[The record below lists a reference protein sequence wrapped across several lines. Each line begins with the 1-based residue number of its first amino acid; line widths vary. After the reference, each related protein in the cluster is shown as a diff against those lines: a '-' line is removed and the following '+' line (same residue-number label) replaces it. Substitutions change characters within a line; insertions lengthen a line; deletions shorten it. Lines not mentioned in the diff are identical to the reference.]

1 MPRLGIRRQ
10 GMSRASLNGLAGRSC
25 SPRSIKA
32 WDVLGPI
39 LPTVAEKTGLPP
51 GLPVLAG
58 VHDSNASLVP
68 YLLSLPAPFTV
79 VSTGTW
85 VVIIGVGLPIDRI
98 TARNGMQANVDVL
111 GRPGPVARFMGG
123 REFAVMTD
131 GHQQTADAED
141 LAAVLASGALALP
154 SFVPD
159 ASPIRQQ
166 GRIEGAAARPSWRA
180 CGARDALCGA
190 VHGPPAGPARGE
202 PGSCHRGRTV
212 CRQRRVV
219 RDPRRPPGAAAGARR
234 HRHGGRGLRRGSPR
248 RLA

>member
-1 MPRLGIRRQ
+1 M
-10 GMSRASLNGLAGRSC
+10 
-25 SPRSIKA
+25 
-32 WDVLGPI
+32 
-39 LPTVAEKTGLPP
+39 PP

-159 ASPIRQQ
+159 ASPIRKQ
-166 GRIEGAAARPSWRA
+166 GRIEGAVPDRPGAHAALATLYAALFTDLQLDLLGASQGPVIVEGPFAGNVVLCEILAALRA
-180 CGARDALCGA
+180 PQPVLVDTDTAGAAYGAALLA
-190 VHGPPAGPARGE
+190 DWPDPP
-202 PGSCHRGRTV
+202 
-212 CRQRRVV
+212 
-219 RDPRRPPGAAAGARR
+219 DRPPLAAAKPSRHATAILDHKARWR
-234 HRHGGRGLRRGSPR
+234 DRI
-248 RLA
+248 AD